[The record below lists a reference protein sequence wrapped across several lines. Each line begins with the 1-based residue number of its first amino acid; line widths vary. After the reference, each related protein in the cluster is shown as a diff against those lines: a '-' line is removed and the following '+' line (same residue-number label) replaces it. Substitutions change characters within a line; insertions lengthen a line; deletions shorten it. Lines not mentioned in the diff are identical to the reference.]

1 MKVDCTKGK
10 TNAVRRRGRS
20 VVIIAEKQVRTED
33 HIYGISHYLK
43 YMYLLNVEG
52 WATSSYRREI
62 VLFFSAGLILYD
74 RVFIFYEDSLFTVG
88 NLFRIFILR
97 KLLLWKYEILLTN
110 ALRVTSG
117 ATCWRMQFQHVFFWC
132 GFADFFHSFNYSFS
146 DNVWESTHLVLPK
159 TQLHLSSGDTHVFF
173 FHILS
178 RFFLFFN
185 LLSFE

>member
-1 MKVDCTKGK
+1 MW
-10 TNAVRRRGRS
+10 RG
-20 VVIIAEKQVRTED
+20 ELLL
-33 HIYGISHYLK
+33 HIDGRLFY
-43 YMYLLNVEG
+43 
-52 WATSSYRREI
+52 
-62 VLFFSAGLILYD
+62 FFSAGLILYD

-88 NLFRIFILR
+88 NLFRIFISR

-117 ATCWRMQFQHVFFWC
+117 VTCWRMQFQHVFFWC

-173 FHILS
+173 IFC
-178 RFFLFFN
+178 RGFFCSSTCWVLN
-185 LLSFE
+185 KSSSMSFTSTQE

>member
-1 MKVDCTKGK
+1 MW
-10 TNAVRRRGRS
+10 RG
-20 VVIIAEKQVRTED
+20 E
-33 HIYGISHYLK
+33 
-43 YMYLLNVEG
+43 LLLDIDG
-52 WATSSYRREI
+52 R
-62 VLFFSAGLILYD
+62 LFYFSALDWFCTIE
-74 RVFIFYEDSLFTVG
+74 FPFFYEDSLFTVG

-97 KLLLWKYEILLTN
+97 KLSLWKYEILLTN

-173 FHILS
+173 IFC
-178 RFFLFFN
+178 RGFFCSSTCWVLN
-185 LLSFE
+185 KSSSMSFTSTQE